1 MMITVFLADDH
12 TVVREGLKYLLEAE
26 PDIEVIGGASTGYE
40 AVKQVEELNPDVV
53 VMDIAMPGLNGIEAA
68 QRICKM
74 KPSPQVI
81 MLSMY
86 GTNEH
91 IFQAFQVG
99 ASGFLLKESAG
110 YEVVNAVR
118 TAKAG
123 KRYLSKKISE
133 IVIEEYFVER
143 EKKTSDSPLSTL
155 SPREREVLQ
164 HVVEGKSSVEI
175 SNILFLSPKTVE
187 TYRSRL
193 MKKLKIED
201 IPSLVRFALKEG
213 IIDLE

>member
-1 MMITVFLADDH
+1 MKTTVLLADDH
-12 TVVREGLKYLLEAE
+12 IVVRDGLKYLLEAE
-26 PDIEVIGGASTGYE
+26 ADIEVVGGASTGYE
-40 AVKQVEELNPDVV
+40 AVKQVEEFKPDVV

-86 GTNEH
+86 GSNEH

-99 ASGFLLKESAG
+99 ACGFLLKESAG
-110 YEVVNAVR
+110 HEVVNAVR
-118 TAKAG
+118 AAKAG
-123 KRYLSKKISE
+123 KRYISKKISD
-133 IVIEEYFVER
+133 IVIDKYFNER
-143 EKKTSDSPLSTL
+143 GMRVGESLLSTL
-155 SPREREVLQ
+155 SPREREVLL
-164 HVVEGKSSVEI
+164 HVVEGKSSAEI
-175 SNILFLSPKTVE
+175 SKILFLSPKTID

-193 MKKLKIED
+193 MKKLQVED
-201 IPSLVRFALKEG
+201 IPSLVKFAIKEG